1 MVIPVLIFTFGF
13 AFLGWFSLSHE
24 KEKMIR
30 SFNNG
35 KCNVYCI
42 ENDTKGR
49 YRRGDVGVTVGIVT
63 EDEKVPVEINN
74 ILMLIPVKHLRL
86 IINDRQQ

>member
-1 MVIPVLIFTFGF
+1 MVVIPILIFALGF
-13 AFLGWFSLSHE
+13 VFIGWYSLSLE
-24 KEKMIR
+24 KDGMIR
-30 SFNNG
+30 LFNSG
-35 KCNVYCI
+35 KCQVYCT

-74 ILMLIPVKHLRL
+74 ILTLIPVKHLRL
-86 IINDRQQ
+86 IINDRQ

>member
-1 MVIPVLIFTFGF
+1 MIIPILIFALGF
-13 AFLGWFSLSHE
+13 AFLGWFSISHE
-24 KEKMIR
+24 KEGMIR
-30 SFNNG
+30 SFNSG
-35 KCNVYCI
+35 KCQVYCI

-74 ILMLIPVKHLRL
+74 ILTLIPVKHLRL
-86 IINDRQQ
+86 IIDDRHK

>member
-1 MVIPVLIFTFGF
+1 MAIILLIFAIGV
-13 AFLGWFSLSHE
+13 AFLGWFSLSLE
-24 KEKMIR
+24 KEGMIR
-30 SFNNG
+30 LFNSG
-35 KCNVYCI
+35 KCQVYCT

-74 ILMLIPVKHLRL
+74 ILTLIPVKHLRL